1 MEKFYAWMMKPI
13 SSEDVEVWFNANGM
27 VPEKRELF
35 ADFTYSLYNL
45 IRETYLGNEPEDSN
59 ETSVI
64 LSDEEKYSHF
74 EWCWKKTIDNFEK
87 ENIRFKLEGDH
98 KDFYRNF
105 FVELFYFA
113 ENKSISE
120 NIYKFYDELFDERK
134 VYTKSDLDMVTDIY
148 KKMNKNL
155 K

>member
-35 ADFTYSLYNL
+35 EDFTYSLYNL

-59 ETSVI
+59 ETRVI